1 MQTSLMR
8 KGNARAFMQYLI
20 DSKVPF
26 DMTCSNYTITVE
38 AGEIARKFVAVMQT
52 NRTFAAFSKIKSNVK
67 AIEPPIIKREDI
79 VYFVHDF
86 KKNAFYSNVINI
98 DLKSCYATVL
108 FNDGMIT
115 EDTFNYLSKCNKQER
130 LASVGMLASKKKKFK
145 FNSGEIYDFD
155 ETVSPTSPFFF
166 YAVKRTYEIM
176 SELRAIIGQS
186 YLFTWVDGIYFSDPS
201 KAKACEDYLT
211 SIGFR
216 YTTEELKDFD
226 LKVLEHKIMLVFQKY
241 NDKKGCFSPKAFN
254 LPSLTTEFKS
264 LTLNAIMHLN
274 YKNKN
279 YETSKSKIS
288 CKVGRHP
295 GE

>member
-67 AIEPPIIKREDI
+67 NIEPPLINRDEII
-79 VYFVHDF
+79 YFVHDF
-86 KKNAFYSNVINI
+86 KKDAFYSSVCNI

-115 EDTFNYLSKCNKQER
+115 EDTFKYLARCNKQER

-176 SELRAIIGQS
+176 SELRAIIGNS

-201 KAKACEDYLT
+201 KCKECEDYLT
-211 SIGFR
+211 SIGFKF
-216 YTTEELKDFD
+216 TTEQLRDFD
-226 LKVLEHKIMLVFQKY
+226 LKVLEHKIVLVFDKF
-241 NDKKGCFSPKAFN
+241 DEKKGEFKPKVFN
-254 LPSLTTEFKS
+254 LPSLTTEFQN
-264 LTLNAIMHLN
+264 LTVNAIMHLN
-274 YKNKN
+274 YKNKK

-288 CKVGRHP
+288 RKAG
-295 GE
+295 